1 MGLTEVAAGT
11 WRLESLV
18 GPRNVYQYVLADGG
32 QALIVDT
39 GMTATPREVILPALR
54 SVRDCGRRRRD
65 GGRHPSRP
73 RPSGRPCRPA

>member
-11 WRLESLV
+11 WRLESMV
-18 GPRNVYQYVLADGG
+18 GPRNVYQYLIADGG

-54 SVRDCGRRRRD
+54 TVGIAPGEVGRASCRERVFSSV
-65 GGRHPSRP
+65 
-73 RPSGRPCRPA
+73 